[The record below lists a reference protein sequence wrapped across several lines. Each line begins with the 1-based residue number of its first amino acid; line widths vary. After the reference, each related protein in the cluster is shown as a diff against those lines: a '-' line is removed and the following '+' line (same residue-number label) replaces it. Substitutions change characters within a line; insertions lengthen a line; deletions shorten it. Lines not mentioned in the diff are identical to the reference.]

1 MRFIAAV
8 AAAFLSLGAAAQPLP
23 PAAPEAAGFSRDGL
37 ARIDRFFEREMAAH
51 RVPGGVVAIAR
62 DGKLVYYKAFGT
74 IDPAT
79 NAPMPLDAIF
89 SLASMT
95 KPMVAVSALEL
106 TEQGR
111 LPLKS
116 RLDEYFPAFGQDKT
130 VGVVS
135 AAADAK
141 PEKAHPIFIQDLF
154 RHTSGIAYGNRGD
167 SPVHRMYP
175 ASSAGS
181 SVRYTGD
188 EFIATVAPLPLLYQ
202 PGTVWEYSLSV
213 DVLGLVVEKV
223 AGERLDGFMRKAL
236 WGPLRMPDTTFAIT
250 DAQRARVAHPFPN
263 DPLTGKPQH
272 LELLVHHAKFDCAG
286 GCAFGSVGDYL
297 RFGQM
302 LLDGGVLDG
311 KRILSPKTVQLMTS
325 DALGPGIKN
334 NVASIEPDKDG
345 FGFGLTVAVR
355 LHAGVAAIPGSIG
368 MYTWNGA
375 NGTIWWN
382 DPAEHLVVVVGTA
395 APGDLRKR
403 YRNQFA
409 DMVYG
414 AMVKS
419 YIPAGERLGR

>member
-1 MRFIAAV
+1 MV
-8 AAAFLSLGAAAQPLP
+8 AA
-23 PAAPEAAGFSRDGL
+23 
-37 ARIDRFFEREMAAH
+37 
-51 RVPGGVVAIAR
+51 
-62 DGKLVYYKAFGT
+62 
-74 IDPAT
+74 
-79 NAPMPLDAIF
+79 
-89 SLASMT
+89 
-95 KPMVAVSALEL
+95 SALEL

-141 PEKAHPIFIQDLF
+141 PEKARPIFIQDLF
-154 RHTSGIAYGNRGD
+154 RHTAGIAYGNRGD
-167 SPVHRMYP
+167 TPVHRMYP

-181 SVRYTGD
+181 GVRYTGD
-188 EFIATVAPLPLLYQ
+188 EFIAQVAPLPLIYQ

-223 AGERLDGFMRKAL
+223 AGERLDAYMRRAL
-236 WGPLRMPDTTFAIT
+236 WGPLGMRDTRFVLDA
-250 DAQRARVAHPFPN
+250 AQRARVAHPLPN

-272 LELLVHHAKFDCAG
+272 LELIEHTARFDCAG
-286 GCAFGSVGDYL
+286 GCAFGTVGDYV

-311 KRILSPKTVQLMTS
+311 KRVLSPKTVQLMTS
-325 DALGPGIKN
+325 DALGPNIKN
-334 NVASIEPDKDG
+334 NVALIEPDKDG

-355 LHAGVAAIPGSIG
+355 MHAGVAAIPGSIG

-395 APGDLRKR
+395 APGELRKR

-419 YIPAGERLGR
+419 YVPAGERLGR